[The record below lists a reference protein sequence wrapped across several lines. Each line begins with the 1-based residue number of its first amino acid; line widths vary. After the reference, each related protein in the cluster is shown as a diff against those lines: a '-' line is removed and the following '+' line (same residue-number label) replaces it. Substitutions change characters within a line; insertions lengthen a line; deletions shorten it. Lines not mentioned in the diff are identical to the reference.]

1 MPDKLTIAY
10 AKEIIFRIET
20 LEHFLKYL
28 KASKY
33 SDFRLIITATFLG
46 HEMSTTTQEKELVK
60 LNLGSK
66 EDDEYLLNCVE
77 KRIAELKASIEK

>member
-46 HEMSTTTQEKELVK
+46 HEMSTTTQEKEL
-60 LNLGSK
+60 GSK

-77 KRIAELKASIEK
+77 KRIAELKAIIEK